1 MITKKQ
7 AAIRREVARKFVR
20 PEHMRAIRAASED
33 ANCIISFREAGEH
46 TLNKLAL
53 GAPAKGHDIT
63 EKSIK
68 EKSIHNG
75 YPPAQAEAILAALKN
90 ADLLGYVGHWNEAGE
105 LLGVHLGPDHQL
117 GELVTDGVYK
127 IDLSVTSLD
136 GAYRV
141 DMDRLNASLAPLKG
155 QENWQALPYTGD
167 YDLHDMISLY
177 GQRATVPSN
186 SDEEVRIINFINAY
200 IAAFDKQR
208 SFKSIEYNTVRHGAQ
223 VSYVAFARDK
233 GEPIVPQVAESD
245 FPLAFIYKG
254 EWTIVR
260 NREEHLAFY
269 EKVGAKMKFP
279 WLPRTETDIHR
290 RDSR

>member
-1 MITKKQ
+1 ML
-7 AAIRREVARKFVR
+7 A
-20 PEHMRAIRAASED
+20 EHMRAIRAASED
-33 ANCIISFREAGEH
+33 ANCIISFREAGMH

-53 GAPAKGHDIT
+53 GAAAKGHDIT

-68 EKSIHNG
+68 EKSIRNG

-105 LLGVHLGPDHQL
+105 LLGVHIGPDHQL
-117 GELVTDGVYK
+117 GDLVTRGIYK
-127 IDLSVTSLD
+127 IDLAVTCSD
-136 GAYRV
+136 GAHLV
-141 DMDRLNASLAPLKG
+141 DTDRLTASLAPLKA

-186 SDEEVRIINFINAY
+186 SDEEVRIINYINAY
-200 IAAFDKQR
+200 IAAFDRKR
-208 SFKSIEYNTVRHGAQ
+208 RFKSIEYNTVRHGAQ
-223 VSYVAFARDK
+223 VSYVAFAREK

-254 EWTIVR
+254 EWTIVG
-260 NREEHLAFY
+260 NRDEHLAFY
-269 EKVGAKMKFP
+269 KKVGAKLKFP
-279 WLPRTETDIHR
+279 WLPSSAADNHR